1 MPRPYSNELLEYL
14 GDPTVENTVGVQL
27 GRLCVRA
34 NIPAMYVAHALE
46 VSRLT
51 IHSWFR
57 GSDIRRNNR
66 RMIEI
71 LMEHLR
77 EDLNGKT
84 LPAKTRQDAKK
95 YIEEITGMPIT

>member
-1 MPRPYSNELLEYL
+1 
-14 GDPTVENTVGVQL
+14 
-27 GRLCVRA
+27 
-34 NIPAMYVAHALE
+34 
-46 VSRLT
+46 
-51 IHSWFR
+51 
-57 GSDIRRNNR
+57 
-66 RMIEI
+66 MIEI